1 MDAFLPQPG
10 LLFTAAMF
18 VVVIGI
24 LITIHEF
31 GHYLAGRAFGVRAE
45 TFSMGFGRELLGW
58 TDRRGTRWRL
68 SALPFGGYVKFAGD
82 MNAAGQAADLEQYPP
97 EMRASLF
104 HAKPLWQRALIV
116 AAGPA
121 TNFLF
126 AILVFFVFFLSVG
139 RAYTP
144 PVIAEVAPN
153 SAAAMAGL
161 QPGDRIVRLG
171 SATVTRFEDIERAMA
186 LSTGEPMPAVV
197 ERAGVRLTLE
207 VDPQMV
213 ERRDEYGQPYRI
225 AQLGVVRGGREY
237 ARMGPV
243 AAAAA
248 AVDET
253 WTITKLIPKVI
264 GQILT
269 GERSARELG
278 GPLKIGQ
285 MSGQRAALGL
295 PELVAFMALVS
306 INLGFMNLL
315 PIPVLD
321 GGHLALYAL
330 EAVRRRPLGARA
342 QELAFVSGF
351 AALVSF
357 MLFVTWNDLASFGVW
372 ERLTR
377 LVG

>member
-18 VVVIGI
+18 VVVIGV

-31 GHYLAGRAFGVRAE
+31 GHYLAGRAFGVHAE

-58 TDRRGTRWRL
+58 TDRRGTRWRI

-82 MNAAGQAADLEQYPP
+82 MNAAGQPSDLEHYPP
-97 EMRASLF
+97 DARAGLF
-104 HAKPLWQRALIV
+104 QARPLWQRAVIV

-126 AILVFFVFFLSVG
+126 AILVFFIFFLSVG

-161 QPGDRIVRLG
+161 QAGDRIVRLG

-186 LSTGEPMPAVV
+186 LSTGEPMRAVV
-197 ERAGVRLTLE
+197 ERAGVHLTLQ

-213 ERRDEYGQPYRI
+213 ERRDEFGQPYRI

-264 GQILT
+264 GQIVT

-321 GGHLALYAL
+321 GGHLALYAI

-351 AALVSF
+351 AALLSF

>member
-1 MDAFLPQPG
+1 MDAILPQPG
-10 LLFTAAMF
+10 LLFTVAMF
-18 VVVIGI
+18 GVVIGV

-31 GHYLAGRAFGVRAE
+31 GHYLAGRAFGVKAE
-45 TFSMGFGRELLGW
+45 AFSLGFGKELAGW
-58 TDRRGTRWRL
+58 TDRRGTRWKL

-82 MNAAGQAADLEQYPP
+82 MNAAGQADDMEKYSPS
-97 EMRASLF
+97 ERAGLF
-104 HAKPLWQRALIV
+104 QSRPLWQRAMIV

-126 AILVFFVFFLSVG
+126 AILVFFAFFLTVG

-144 PVIAEVAPN
+144 SVIAEVAPQ
-153 SAAAMAGL
+153 SAAAAAGF

-171 SATVTRFEDIERAMA
+171 DAEVRRFEDIERAMA
-186 LSTGEPMPAVV
+186 LSTGAPMLAVV
-197 ERAGVRLTLE
+197 ERDGRTISTTVAPR
-207 VDPQMV
+207 MV
-213 ERRDEYGQPYRI
+213 ERRDEFGQPYRV
-225 AQLGVVRGGREY
+225 AQLGVVRAGREFT
-237 ARMGPV
+237 RLGPV
-243 AAAAA
+243 AAAGA

-253 WTITKLIPKVI
+253 WTITRLIPQVI
-264 GQILT
+264 GQIIT
-269 GERSARELG
+269 GERSTKELG

-285 MSGQRAALGL
+285 MSGQRAAMGL

-321 GGHLALYAL
+321 GGHLALYAV

-372 ERLTR
+372 EQLTR

>member
-10 LLFTAAMF
+10 LLFTVAMF
-18 VVVIGI
+18 ILVIGV

-31 GHYLAGRAFGVRAE
+31 GHYLAGRAFGVRVEA
-45 TFSMGFGRELLGW
+45 FSLGFGRELVGW
-58 TDRRGTRWRL
+58 NDRRGTRWKL
-68 SALPFGGYVKFAGD
+68 AALPFGGYVKFAGD
-82 MNAAGQAADLEQYPP
+82 LNAAGQPQDLAHYPP
-97 EMRASLF
+97 GERAGLF
-104 HAKPLWQRALIV
+104 QAKPLWQRALIV

-126 AILVFFVFFLSVG
+126 AILVFFAFFLTVG

-144 PVIAEVAPN
+144 AVIAEVAPH
-153 SAAAMAGL
+153 SAAAAAGL
-161 QPGDRIVRLG
+161 QPGDRIVQLG
-171 SATVTRFEDIERAMA
+171 NVAVSRFEDIERAMA
-186 LSTGEPMPAVV
+186 LSTGAPLVAII
-197 ERAGVRLTLE
+197 ERDGRRVGLSLT
-207 VDPQMV
+207 PRMV
-213 ERRDEYGQPYRI
+213 ERRDEYGQPYRV
-225 AQLGVVRGGREY
+225 AQLGVVRAGREF
-237 ARMGPV
+237 ASLGPV
-243 AAAAA
+243 AAASA
-248 AVDET
+248 AVHET
-253 WTITKLIPKVI
+253 WTITRLIPQVI
-264 GQILT
+264 GQIIT
-269 GERSARELG
+269 GERSTRELG

-285 MSGQRAALGL
+285 MSGQRAAMGL
-295 PELVAFMALVS
+295 PELVSFMALVS

-321 GGHLALYAL
+321 GGHLALYAI

-372 ERLTR
+372 EQLTQ

>member
-10 LLFTAAMF
+10 LLFTVAMF
-18 VVVIGI
+18 VLVIGV

-31 GHYLAGRAFGVRAE
+31 GHYLAGRYFGVKAE
-45 TFSMGFGRELLGW
+45 AFSMGFGRELVGF
-58 TDRRGTRWRL
+58 TDRRGTRWKL

-82 MNAAGQAADLEQYPP
+82 MNAAGQPADLEQYPKA
-97 EMRASLF
+97 ERDGLF
-104 HAKPLWQRALIV
+104 QSKPLWQRAIIV

-121 TNFLF
+121 TNFAF
-126 AILVFFVFFLSVG
+126 AILVFFAFFLTVG

-144 PVIAEVAPN
+144 PVIAEVAPQ
-153 SAAAMAGL
+153 SAAAVAGM

-171 SATVTRFEDIERAMA
+171 SAEISRFEDIERAMA
-186 LSTGEPMPAVV
+186 LSTGEPLAAIV
-197 ERAGVRLTLE
+197 ERDGRSVALT
-207 VDPQMV
+207 VVPRMV

-225 AQLGVVRGGREY
+225 AQLGVVRGGREF
-237 ARMGPV
+237 ARLGPV
-243 AAAAA
+243 AAAGA
-248 AVDET
+248 AVHET

-264 GQILT
+264 GQIVT

-285 MSGQRAALGL
+285 MSGQRAAMGL

-321 GGHLALYAL
+321 GGHLALYAV

-372 ERLTR
+372 ERLTK